1 MAEEL
6 NPLTQQPDYKKIAQK
21 YNAPIL
27 DIDYSKLDE
36 EGYQPSST
44 IEPIGQYFPEELS
57 QYDKNIPLS
66 RISDINVYR
75 GEMQPWYD
83 QAGAFLNQAII
94 GEIIGGTIMSAGAIV
109 GIPEIISNYID
120 KGEFDFSNDLFDAGK
135 KISDWTQEV
144 TPIYQTGG
152 RFGDS
157 GWWFQNGVSVAS
169 TISMLVPG
177 MAVAKSVGWL
187 GKIIKLGTTATKLT
201 ATGLSALTMRHAENF
216 REANDVFTTTYQELI
231 NKGVPEEDA
240 RKAAS
245 EGASYTYGAN
255 YSNLAF
261 DLIQMGTI
269 LRPFSGLTRNI
280 APITGKLAKAADE
293 VLSTAKYT
301 PQSMLGRIGSRL
313 INPAKAGAVELTEGI
328 EEVINTI
335 SSYEGSR
342 LARIQGGIEEPDGS
356 TFNDRLG
363 DYFGKAELWDSFI
376 WGALGGIAFKG
387 TAHALGFDENKVI
400 NKNKIA
406 EITKRSEII
415 KGFGENLQ
423 ALENKAILKND
434 KGETLADYSNLND
447 TELEATRESLIKN
460 MTASLGLSA
469 AKAGNIDLLLE
480 QFQDPK
486 TIEALEQAGVASKED
501 IKQRLPEIIKE
512 IEDVERAYK
521 KNYKKLYEFNIEEGY
536 KNMIASDLAGLE
548 VNISRNLS
556 KIKELENSVPS
567 LIEKDTW
574 YQAKIKENDKL
585 SQSEQQENLDNV
597 IEGISLRLAI
607 QGVTQEYNKA
617 KSNKSTDKGT
627 IQDLEILI
635 TRLTKRASSIKP
647 VSMPIDYTDV
657 INNLNTDILN
667 SISEK
672 IALEEMVR
680 IQNSNLEKASTKES
694 INKTY
699 KETKKITKEFAKVI
713 EKSVA
718 AASRE
723 KASKKKSDL
732 EQQADDLIKDETVA
746 TEASDFDD
754 TINPPKDT
762 GKKPDVEEITS
773 QPPKEAPKAEAP
785 KEAFT
790 KPEVPTKEEIEE
802 ARSSQKATELS
813 PKEKVDKLYEAKKA
827 DIEKR
832 RQEELKG
839 KQFIS
844 VNDFDLKKGDVLYNL
859 YSKTEE
865 VANEYT
871 VKAFSVGGEGMDQY
885 LKGVLL
891 IDNKTKKER
900 WWNSSDRFTW
910 NDLFKKV
917 DTKEINAKYDA
928 ELAEL
933 NKQFDSYNTED
944 AATKTGTGVN
954 DFKDG
959 YNSEIP
965 ENTVIPSDNT
975 LSSEGFKLK
984 RLIGTAINYLV
995 ATYKTVRGNRSKSTI
1010 DFESVNQEALLA
1022 SEWGTFREGDKV
1034 VLTVD
1039 AGFNDKVDV
1048 YTVDGENRPTRIL
1061 ENDGSYRKEIRSFQ
1075 EIFQNDRINIPIKI
1089 QVERDGKLVTVGYL
1103 PTINWLSA
1111 VDDNRDY
1118 ENLANT
1124 DTNPAEL
1131 EIQKVREIR
1140 EKMLSGDL
1148 STSYN
1153 FKISKKGLGM
1163 LMSEKDK
1170 DGSKVRLPIAERL
1183 PSLLNDPRFVGTIAP
1198 FAIFNKEFQIRPKT
1212 PFGGNVAINKETLE
1226 RLNES
1231 GVGALFMMIPSA
1243 NAGTFIPVPVNMVDI
1258 PSNVST
1264 MLVDLLDSF
1273 LFDSNMEFAKTV
1285 GNEYGKTINSTKDIK
1300 ALFENFVYFYPYD
1313 EVIKINGNG
1322 ITRLAFDI
1330 NKSEIVINRGNGKA
1344 PVRILLNTK
1353 DSNPQVLEMRL
1364 EDLRNALT
1372 TTRLSVKLANI
1383 NGIDTFSVPVVAE
1396 DRSIS
1401 FEEKSYNEF
1410 LADNITTDIRELIT
1424 KNDNPVYTI
1433 QPVIEITEDTKTT
1446 PQPPTDKKTSDYN
1459 QDYFDDTEG
1468 LPDEDEAELASVSGN
1483 IKPGVSERSLEDR
1496 IKEDAGSFLVKD
1508 GDYVY
1513 SSEKQRQIV
1522 RTISAA
1528 VYELMID
1535 SDNAGKELKVN
1546 ESFNL
1551 AKTKFENT
1559 LDNIN
1564 KLLEKSETDALEDIN
1579 RKGSPVKWVKS
1590 IENAK
1595 VIKEELERILKESV
1609 WNQFK
1614 NFSIINLSSLGISV
1628 KEDKA
1633 TDTGSENTDEISD
1646 NLNEEE
1652 VEANEG
1658 FINKSFNDM
1667 ATFQMDPKD
1676 TATWRVKI
1684 ALSKIRSGKRNFLGF
1699 AEYLPFD
1706 TVFDDLLS
1714 IFNNVDGDID
1724 TYIQTLKDIVKDNKS
1739 KWYIN
1744 DVIRLLENTD
1754 NTWALKNNFVSVM
1767 QKAHNDFY
1775 LIKWKRESGGWTL
1788 NLIESNRN
1796 NVINKIVESWNEN
1809 FKTSSIVK
1817 NIGGELKIDS
1827 KSASKFKEEL
1837 IKLNE
1842 DFTNKKISKEV
1853 LVEKYKLFTR
1863 DLFNTIGIDIPE
1875 AVYDYL
1881 FTKNLYNK
1889 TWNIKGTFDQ
1899 QFRFKKDG
1907 TPDGLVSFIVNS
1919 LTTEIDATADKTGVD
1934 SFSLNN
1940 PFIGEHSEKAVK
1952 YLANLSSKYGLKVD
1966 ASTHRNVES
1975 KIIYD
1980 YSFFTPERLR
1990 VAQLNATSKNPDGK
2004 SLVRMLKDT
2013 PFASF
2018 SAYADLIEQGEIL
2031 EYGFVDGLSEI
2042 GSTAKGVTRSNMSD
2056 REQMISILAYFQ
2068 HNLNKPT
2075 FVGLTHS
2082 DKAVTPLVSIKK
2094 IDLGLNLPDGIDVID
2109 SNTLYNIKGIRDN
2122 IKRLVLTEVSRI
2134 KSSLNNKEDNPDTY
2148 TKDSVGNQYY
2158 EGAEYFYFFPQ
2169 LNDLVRIN
2177 GNIDRASLD
2186 NTEILV
2192 RKALEDVANT
2202 INLTVES
2209 FYNMEIISERR
2220 DNKGKG
2226 KGLFDTSFNKYYL
2239 KNLIG
2244 KELFTLSEKEGF
2256 TAPEAKRIA
2265 LQAAIDLEVSYVIH
2279 NANMMMLV
2287 HGDPATEFRGDVE
2300 TTLTEYQKRLA
2311 KDVAPGALGHYNW
2324 KLQSKSHD
2332 GVIYGNNRKYSV
2344 VYAKD
2349 ITNSTETE
2357 GYLKSTGLYD
2367 SLDRTDA
2374 QEWTT
2379 VEEHLN
2385 VLMSYGRISDSMY
2398 VKIMDKI
2405 VSSRNDGTH
2414 YYELSDEELEVVLQ
2428 PMKPVQVISSI
2439 NNFGVEETTYIKS
2452 SSYPLLPSFTRGLD
2466 IDKIRVAMESS
2477 KIPVNR
2483 IPFKTATKVGY
2494 KNLTTLSDKDGNI
2507 LDNIEFNDSN
2517 INHLD
2522 RQAFTIQQD
2531 IPYEKGKHRIT
2542 TITQMNKLLFEGLED
2557 FEFDSKEF
2565 GKFSGTGLRGKKELL
2580 RTRLMQLSANELY
2593 KRMGIVLEDNTIPVI
2608 VDKTKL
2614 LNAVKDE
2621 AIRRNWSINDVES
2634 LGINNEGNFLIPLSF
2649 NNSAERVESLI
2660 LSLFTNTIIKQ
2671 KINGKSLV
2679 QGTSSGFKNNV
2690 KTLEEVSKESG
2701 IVFVKDKFDTSKGL
2715 TYITIDSNKNVKKA
2729 QVLVPWKFAGNLSDY
2744 IGEDGYLDLDLVD
2757 EELLTIIGA
2766 RIPNQGHSSQV
2777 VIEIVGF
2784 IPDNLGDLIIVP
2796 GEITKQMGSDFDV
2809 DKLYTYIYNN
2819 VETESG
2825 RIVKVPNLLKDDF
2838 TLDKDKYN
2846 KFIEKILPGV
2856 TKQVGERTIIDYKKF
2871 NDRKKE
2877 LKFVV
2882 DISQE
2887 DVTDIL
2893 PVRNVLYRAS
2903 LENSYIGIHETVLSH
2918 PDVIKKSLIPLD
2930 KADLTITGKVNKLEE
2945 STSNFLS
2952 AFRQLKDYS
2961 KQKAGKDGVGVMS
2974 RAVVGLTVLQ
2984 PYDIR
2989 LAASTKEGII
2999 DSPFKGF
3006 KDDNGNILNLLY
3018 FSGTGKSYFNGN
3030 ASKEN
3035 LRSKIDNIII
3045 QQSGA
3050 VDNTKTPVL
3059 SMNNF
3064 NMTTFNASIVISAL
3078 SDSKNNG
3085 KSLDLTY
3092 NSYFLRQE
3100 IIRDFVNEMSNISD
3114 TINQDFV
3121 SDRKEEVIER
3131 LIDKYLTRAGLGSYN
3146 TKGTAFSRKDL
3157 KDLLN
3162 NNGSSDVT
3170 YVKNQIEILEHFNTL
3185 DTIGKELSEI
3195 FGAISVDSKGLGKN
3209 FWESSHK
3216 QEQMENLS
3224 KKSYIFGASEI
3235 MTKSS
3240 EFGTIKDYTR
3250 QANFVMGQ
3258 LFPYTKSGFTNIVDN
3273 LEAISGKDEKVDVE
3287 FRKLIWEE
3295 LKRFLVTDSNLDIYI
3310 NREALYG
3317 EDSFAKEVE
3326 AFKLSD
3332 AGKTNLFI
3340 QKLKVV
3346 KATKKGNP
3354 DIITYAASFA
3364 ERLDE
3369 ADVIKSFIDLFIS
3382 TDPSVRA
3389 FAKKLVQYAY
3399 SNGGIQKALEYVKY
3413 IPVAY
3418 LKNTNFT
3425 KVINSH
3431 LNTLEDSLNFKDNSE
3446 KFIEQF
3452 LQHHPKYAKK
3462 LSDKSSFTPQ
3472 EVIVDEEDDIYLK
3485 TQTRK
3490 IIEFSPYI
3498 VRRDNTNN
3506 AWALYKRTE
3515 SFVKNNSDKIRYT
3528 RIPLLGGKGKDL
3540 ISFNEYSL
3548 DNEGIKYSII
3558 NENNAAVFTKTDK
3571 SSENVVDKKV
3581 TPPNDPL
3588 NKSIPNS
3595 IKEEQDVANLINP
3608 SLVGKPALEHLRDR
3622 FTTERFKNLL
3632 DFFIEM
3638 DQTIP
3643 VELKFK
3649 IDNNL
3654 KSKKTGGRIRGK
3666 WIGGDIQTIFIN
3678 PKEIKE
3684 FNDIKGKKTTI
3695 QDIEQVM
3702 VHELV
3707 HAFTLDLYNRYKA
3720 GEKLPN
3726 GIADSFRKLETLYT
3740 LSKKRLTKEQSVE
3753 LNKFLDALDNSRME
3767 KLYPDV
3773 KERVEKFPMY
3783 YGFVSVTEFL
3793 SEALSNPEFQGI
3805 LDSIQVNDKDLS
3817 KDYSLWDRFLELVKK
3832 IFNGIGITKGSI
3844 LESTLSETIN
3854 LISTFDGSLRNPYLL
3869 FAEDEINTTE
3879 NVNDV
3884 PVLSDTS
3891 NNNEGTITSTVD
3903 DKTITFNKGQQ
3914 EAYNKITDWLN
3925 NSKESST
3932 TLKGRAG
3939 TGKTTI
3945 IKQIV
3950 NNLPEEQVLYLAPTH
3965 KAKTVLS
3972 KSTGKPAFTIES
3984 ALFID
3989 LDETTGEFTPNLY
4002 KRNMFLMPIKSRKY
4016 IIIDEASMIK
4026 DNLLEELFDNISS
4039 DQKIIFMGDS
4049 NQLPP
4054 VKQDNDSSVF
4064 NNIIAELTEI
4074 VRQSEDSPI
4083 LKIASK
4089 IADNIENGTKELNV
4103 VNEQDAKFNS
4113 KTNSGAIL
4121 LNNSRNLL
4129 QMWINDFKAN
4139 PTSTKIVTFNN
4150 QNHSNKQSVK
4160 NINKVV
4166 REMMFGENP
4175 NFIYKG
4181 EQLMA
4186 YDSFFEGENQLINN
4200 SEDYTVED
4208 FTPVVNKSQTITA
4221 FSKKLGN
4228 RSITIEGLSGV
4239 NAVLRNNITGEMV
4252 IETIFLPDP
4261 KSIEIINKHK
4271 QEQFN
4276 KKDIQMG
4283 VLIGKA
4289 FSNLYYGY
4297 AITSHKSQGSTYR
4310 NSYVLLDNI
4319 LYSDSIRKNKAKN
4332 QSLYVAISRA
4342 SDKVVIHSNKFKE
4355 DGSNFI
4361 DIEYSQKSHLN
4372 TIYKKEVTSGMSED
4386 VRLGEDTKVIE
4397 SLLPGPNTFNSLGM
4411 SVKEFMNKE
4420 LTKTEREIL
4429 RNMIN
4434 TNQIK
4439 FKCI

>member
-1 MAEEL
+1 MSEEL
-6 NPLTQQPDYKKIAQK
+6 NPVTQQPDYKK
-21 YNAPIL
+21 
-27 DIDYSKLDE
+27 KLNSLGLPE
-36 EGYQPSST
+36 IPKEINIEGRGA
-44 IEPIGQYFPEELS
+44 IVEPIGQYFPEELS

-83 QAGAFLNQAII
+83 QAGAFLNQAVI
-94 GEIIGGTIMSAGAIV
+94 GEIIGGTIMTAGALV
-109 GIPEIISNYID
+109 GIPELISNYID

-144 TPIYQTGG
+144 TPIYQTGE
-152 RFGDS
+152 RFSDS
-157 GWWFQNGVSVAS
+157 GWWFQNGVSIAS
-169 TISMLVPG
+169 TVSMLVPG

-187 GKIIKLGTTATKLT
+187 GKTIKLGTTATKLF

-216 REANDVFTTTYQELI
+216 REANDVFTTTYQENLD
-231 NKGVPEEDA
+231 KGVPEAEA

-245 EGASYTYGAN
+245 EGASYTYAAN
-255 YSNLAF
+255 YANLVF

-269 LRPFSGLTRNI
+269 LRPLRGLTRNI
-280 APITGKLAKAADE
+280 APITGKVAKAADG

-356 TFNDRLG
+356 TFYDRLG

-376 WGALGGIAFKG
+376 WGTLGGIAFKG
-387 TAHALGFDENKVI
+387 TAQALGFDENKVI
-400 NKNKIA
+400 NKAKIA
-406 EITKRSEII
+406 EIAQRSEII

-423 ALENKAILKND
+423 ALEKKAILTND
-434 KGETLADYSNLND
+434 RGETLADYSNLNN

-486 TIEALEQAGVASKED
+486 TIEALEQAGVASKEE
-501 IKQRLPEIIKE
+501 IKQRLPQIIKE

-536 KNMIASDLAGLE
+536 KNMIASDLTGLE

-574 YQAKIKENDKL
+574 YQAKVRENDKL
-585 SQSEQQENLDNV
+585 SQSEQQENLDNI
-597 IEGISLRLAI
+597 IEGISLRVAI
-607 QGVTQEYNKA
+607 QEVTQEYNKA

-627 IQDLEILI
+627 IQDLETLI

-647 VSMPIDYTDV
+647 VSMPIDYANV
-657 INNLNTDILN
+657 INNLNTDIITNL
-667 SISEK
+667 SEK
-672 IALEEMVR
+672 FALEEMVR

-699 KETKKITKEFAKVI
+699 KEAKKTTKEFAKAV

-723 KASKKKSDL
+723 KSSKKKSDL

-754 TINPPKDT
+754 TAVPPKDA
-762 GKKPDVEEITS
+762 GKKPDDIEETIS
-773 QPPKEAPKAEAP
+773 QPS

-802 ARSSQKATELS
+802 ARASQKSTELS
-813 PKEKVDKLYEAKKA
+813 NKEKVDKLYKAKKD
-827 DIEKR
+827 DIEKIKE
-832 RQEELKG
+832 EELDNLFKG
-839 KQFIS
+839 NYGWSGWRKNKEILS
-844 VNDFDLKKGDVLYNL
+844 SKSNALVLSRQL
-859 YSKTEE
+859 PSSRE
-865 VANEYT
+865 
-871 VKAFSVGGEGMDQY
+871 KAEN
-885 LKGVLL
+885 L
-891 IDNKTKKER
+891 IDR
-900 WWNSSDRFTW
+900 YQ
-910 NDLFKKV
+910 
-917 DTKEINAKYDA
+917 EINAKYDA
-928 ELAEL
+928 ELAALDEVPTKEEIDQDREEKKAKEATSKEKVDKLYETNKKTIENYKDKINNGVLNSVSFEEFQKIFNRIFNKPFTQTAQFEEFQSVIKDKETWEKLKKGEL
-933 NKQFDSYNTED
+933 PGVKTMLEKAIIKKLDLELLKLEKSIDSYNTED
-944 AATKTGTGVN
+944 AAGKTGTGIN
-954 DFKDG
+954 NFKDG
-959 YNSEIP
+959 YNSEIS

-975 LSSEGFKLK
+975 LSSEGSKLK

-995 ATYKTVRGNRSKSTI
+995 APYKTVKGNRSKSTI

-1039 AGFNDKVDV
+1039 TGFNDKVDV

-1111 VDDNRDY
+1111 VDDNGDY

-1124 DTNPAEL
+1124 DTNPAL
-1131 EIQKVREIR
+1131 SEIEKVRKIR
-1140 EKMLSGDL
+1140 EKILSGDI
-1148 STSYN
+1148 SASHN
-1153 FKISKKGLGM
+1153 FKISKKGLGI
-1163 LMSEKDK
+1163 LMSEKNK
-1170 DGSKVRLPIAERL
+1170 DGNKVRLPITERL
-1183 PSLLNDPRFVGTIAP
+1183 PSLLNDPRFAGSIAP

-1212 PFGGNVAINKETLE
+1212 PFNGNIAINKETLE
-1226 RLNES
+1226 ELNQS

-1243 NAGTFIPVPVNMVDI
+1243 SAGTFIPVPVNMVNT

-1273 LFDSNMEFAKTV
+1273 LFDPNMQFAKTV
-1285 GNEYGKTINSTKDIK
+1285 GNEYGKTVNSTKDIK

-1344 PVRILLNTK
+1344 PVRILFNTK
-1353 DSNPQVLEMRL
+1353 TSNPQVLEMRL

-1396 DRSIS
+1396 DGSIS
-1401 FEEKSYNEF
+1401 FEEKPYNEF

-1446 PQPPTDKKTSDYN
+1446 PKPPTDKKEPDYN

-1468 LPDEDEAELASVSGN
+1468 LPDEDEAELANISNN
-1483 IKPGVSERSLEDR
+1483 IKPGVSELFESNPELANKVYEALGFENNQIAPQQKQQAQQVYSQYLDTIFPDSKVEDIVYRRSPRANVEKFHKRERKEGFDQPGISSITKEYIDRIKDFGEHLYTILVDIQNPFITERDYDLLEIGEGSQEKGYDGIISNGGEINVFEPEQIHILGSKQDIEGFKEFVGEEKVSSEKVIKPLEDR

-1513 SSEKQRQIV
+1513 NSEKQRQIV

-1535 SDNAGKELKVN
+1535 SDNLGKELKVN

-1559 LDNIN
+1559 LNNIN
-1564 KLLEKSETDALEDIN
+1564 KLLEKSESEALEDIN

-1595 VIKEELERILKESV
+1595 IIKGELERILKDSV

-1614 NFSIINLSSLGISV
+1614 NFSIVNLSSLGISV
-1628 KEDKA
+1628 KEDRVE
-1633 TDTGSENTDEISD
+1633 DTGRENTDEISD

-1744 DVIRLLENTD
+1744 DVIKLLENVD

-1775 LIKWKRESGGWTL
+1775 LIKWKRESGGWAL

-1796 NVINKIVESWNEN
+1796 NVINKTVESWNEN
-1809 FKTSSIVK
+1809 FKTASIVK
-1817 NIGGELKIDS
+1817 NIGGELKVDT
-1827 KSASKFKEEL
+1827 KAAGKFKNEL

-1907 TPDGLVSFIVNS
+1907 TPDGLISFIVNS
-1919 LTTEIDATADKTGVD
+1919 LTTEVETTTDKTGVD

-1966 ASTHRNVES
+1966 SSTHRNVES

-1980 YSFFTPERLR
+1980 YSFFTPERFR
-1990 VAQLNATSKNPDGK
+1990 VAQLNATNKNPDGK

-2018 SAYADLIEQGEIL
+2018 STYADLIEQGEIL

-2042 GSTAKGVTRSNMSD
+2042 GSTTKGVTRSNMSD

-2094 IDLGLNLPDGIDVID
+2094 IDLGLNLPDGIDVLD
-2109 SNTLYNIKGIRDN
+2109 SNILYNIKGVRDN
-2122 IKRLVLTEVSRI
+2122 IKRLVLAEVSRI
-2134 KSSLNNKEDNPDTY
+2134 KASLNNKEDNPNTY

-2169 LNDLVRIN
+2169 LNDIVRIN

-2209 FYNMEIISERR
+2209 FYDMEIISERKGK
-2220 DNKGKG
+2220 DGKG

-2244 KELFTLSEKEGF
+2244 KELFVLSEKEGF
-2256 TAPEAKRIA
+2256 TTTEAKRIA
-2265 LQAAIDLEVSYVIH
+2265 LQAAIDLEVSYIIH

-2287 HGDPATEFRGDVE
+2287 HGDPATEFKIDVE

-2324 KLQSKSHD
+2324 KLQSKEHE
-2332 GVIYGNNRKYSV
+2332 GIIYGNNRKYNV

-2349 ITNSTETE
+2349 ITNSTETG

-2405 VSSRNDGTH
+2405 VSSRNNGTY

-2452 SSYPLLPSFTRGLD
+2452 SSYPLLPSFTKGLD

-2483 IPFKTATKVGY
+2483 VAFKTATKIGH

-2507 LDNIEFNDSN
+2507 LDNIEFTDSN
-2517 INHLD
+2517 INYLD

-2531 IPYEKGKHRIT
+2531 VPYEKGKHRIT

-2557 FEFDSKEF
+2557 FEFNSKEF
-2565 GKFSGTGLRGKKELL
+2565 GNISGEELRGKKELL

-2634 LGINNEGNFLIPLSF
+2634 LGIDKDGNFLIPLSF

-2690 KTLEEVSKESG
+2690 KTLNEVSKESG
-2701 IVFVKDKFDTSKGL
+2701 IVFIKDKFNTSKGL
-2715 TYITIDSNKNVKKA
+2715 TYTTIDSDKNVKKA
-2729 QVLVPWKFAGNLSDY
+2729 QVLIPWKFAGKLSDY
-2744 IGEDGYLDLDLVD
+2744 VGEDGYLNLDLFD
-2757 EELLTIIGA
+2757 EELLTIVGA

-2777 VIEIVGF
+2777 IIEIVGF

-2819 VETESG
+2819 VEAEDG
-2825 RIVKVPNLLKDDF
+2825 RIVKVPNILKEDF
-2838 TLDKDKYN
+2838 TIDKDKYN
-2846 KFIEKILPGV
+2846 RFIENIIPSI
-2856 TKQVGERTIIDYKKF
+2856 TKKVGDKVIIDYKKVK
-2871 NDRKKE
+2871 DLKKE
-2877 LKFVV
+2877 LKFIF
-2882 DISQE
+2882 DITGE
-2887 DVTDIL
+2887 NVTDII
-2893 PVRNVLYRAS
+2893 PNRNALYRAS

-2918 PDVIKKSLIPLD
+2918 PDVVKKSLIPLD
-2930 KADLTITGKVNKLEE
+2930 KDDLTITGNTNKLEP

-2952 AFRQLKDYS
+2952 AFKQLKDYS
-2961 KQKAGKDGVGVMS
+2961 KQKAGKDGVGVFS

-2984 PYDIR
+2984 PYDIK
-2989 LAASTKEGII
+2989 LATSTKEGVI

-3006 KDDNGNILNLLY
+3006 KDDNGNVLNLLY
-3018 FSGTGKSYFNGN
+3018 FSGIGKSYFNGDT
-3030 ASKEN
+3030 SKEN
-3035 LRSKIDNIII
+3035 LRSKIDNLII

-3059 SMNNF
+3059 SMNNL
-3064 NMTTFNASIVISAL
+3064 NMITFNASIVISAL
-3078 SDSKNNG
+3078 SNSKNNG

-3121 SDRKEEVIER
+3121 SDRKEEVIDR
-3131 LIDKYLTRAGLGSYN
+3131 LINKYLTRAGLGSYN
-3146 TKGTAFSRKDL
+3146 VKGTAFSRKDL
-3157 KDLLN
+3157 KGLLN

-3185 DTIGKELSEI
+3185 DAIGKELSEI

-3258 LFPYTKSGFTNIVDN
+3258 LFPYTKSGFTNIVEN
-3273 LEAISGKDEKVDVE
+3273 LEAISGKDGKVDVE

-3295 LKRFLVTDSNLDIYI
+3295 LKRFLVTDSNLDVYI
-3310 NREALYG
+3310 NRDALYG

-3332 AGKTNLFI
+3332 IGKTNLFI
-3340 QKLKVV
+3340 QKLRVV

-3354 DIITYAASFA
+3354 DLITYAASFA

-3369 ADVIKSFIDLFIS
+3369 ADVIKTFIDLFIS

-3389 FAKKLVQYAY
+3389 FAEKLVQYSY

-3425 KVINSH
+3425 KIINSH
-3431 LNTLEDSLNFKDNSE
+3431 LNIMEDALNFKDNSE

-3472 EVIVDEEDDIYLK
+3472 EVVVDEETDMYLK
-3485 TQTRK
+3485 IQTGK
-3490 IIEFSPYI
+3490 VSEFSPYI

-3506 AWALYKRTE
+3506 VWALYKRTE

-3540 ISFNEYSL
+3540 ISFNEYLL
-3548 DNEGIKYSII
+3548 DNVGIKYSII
-3558 NENNAAVFTKTDK
+3558 NENNVAVSTKTDK
-3571 SSENVVDKKV
+3571 SSENVTDKKV

-3608 SLVGKPALEHLRDR
+3608 SLIGKPALEYLRDR
-3622 FTTERFKNLL
+3622 VTTERFKNLL
-3632 DFFIEM
+3632 NFFIEM

-3643 VELKFK
+3643 AELKFK

-3654 KSKKTGGRIRGK
+3654 KSKQTGAIIRGK
-3666 WIGGDIQTIFIN
+3666 YKGGNTQTVFIN
-3678 PKEIKE
+3678 PKAIKE

-3707 HAFTLDLYNRYKA
+3707 HAFTLDLYNRYKD

-3740 LSKKRLTKEQSVE
+3740 LSKKRLTKEQSIE
-3753 LNKFLDALDNSRME
+3753 LVKFLDALNNNKLD

-3773 KERVEKFPMY
+3773 KERVEKFPLY
-3783 YGFVSVTEFL
+3783 YGFVNFKEFL
-3793 SEALSNPEFQGI
+3793 SESLSNPEFQKQ

-3817 KDYSLWDRFLELVKK
+3817 KDYSLWDRFIELVKK
-3832 IFNGIGITKGSI
+3832 TFNGIGITKGSI

-3854 LISTFDGSLRNPYLL
+3854 LISTFDESLRNPYLL

-3879 NVNDV
+3879 
-3884 PVLSDTS
+3884 
-3891 NNNEGTITSTVD
+3891 
-3903 DKTITFNKGQQ
+3903 
-3914 EAYNKITDWLN
+3914 
-3925 NSKESST
+3925 
-3932 TLKGRAG
+3932 
-3939 TGKTTI
+3939 
-3945 IKQIV
+3945 
-3950 NNLPEEQVLYLAPTH
+3950 
-3965 KAKTVLS
+3965 
-3972 KSTGKPAFTIES
+3972 
-3984 ALFID
+3984 
-3989 LDETTGEFTPNLY
+3989 
-4002 KRNMFLMPIKSRKY
+4002 
-4016 IIIDEASMIK
+4016 
-4026 DNLLEELFDNISS
+4026 
-4039 DQKIIFMGDS
+4039 
-4049 NQLPP
+4049 
-4054 VKQDNDSSVF
+4054 
-4064 NNIIAELTEI
+4064 
-4074 VRQSEDSPI
+4074 
-4083 LKIASK
+4083 
-4089 IADNIENGTKELNV
+4089 V
-4103 VNEQDAKFNS
+4103 V
-4113 KTNSGAIL
+4113 
-4121 LNNSRNLL
+4121 
-4129 QMWINDFKAN
+4129 
-4139 PTSTKIVTFNN
+4139 
-4150 QNHSNKQSVK
+4150 
-4160 NINKVV
+4160 
-4166 REMMFGENP
+4166 
-4175 NFIYKG
+4175 
-4181 EQLMA
+4181 
-4186 YDSFFEGENQLINN
+4186 
-4200 SEDYTVED
+4200 
-4208 FTPVVNKSQTITA
+4208 
-4221 FSKKLGN
+4221 
-4228 RSITIEGLSGV
+4228 
-4239 NAVLRNNITGEMV
+4239 
-4252 IETIFLPDP
+4252 
-4261 KSIEIINKHK
+4261 
-4271 QEQFN
+4271 
-4276 KKDIQMG
+4276 
-4283 VLIGKA
+4283 
-4289 FSNLYYGY
+4289 
-4297 AITSHKSQGSTYR
+4297 
-4310 NSYVLLDNI
+4310 
-4319 LYSDSIRKNKAKN
+4319 
-4332 QSLYVAISRA
+4332 
-4342 SDKVVIHSNKFKE
+4342 
-4355 DGSNFI
+4355 
-4361 DIEYSQKSHLN
+4361 
-4372 TIYKKEVTSGMSED
+4372 SGMSED
-4386 VRLGEDTKVIE
+4386 IRLGEDDKVG
-4397 SLLPGPNTFNSLGM
+4397 SMLPGVDTFNSLGM